1 MIETPSGLQFLYIL
15 CIAMK
20 ELQNFG
26 PKRYI
31 YELLLSQN
39 YLLSNIMKQTNP
51 RKENI
56 VT

>member
-39 YLLSNIMKQTNP
+39 YLLSSTMKQTNP